1 MDWFA
6 ALFRVSGGRVVEFMN
21 YMLASMQKAFSNR
34 ETPIGKALAH
44 YFGNNHS
51 SHLAVATLHAM

>member
-1 MDWFA
+1 MDRFA
-6 ALFRVSGGRVVEFMN
+6 ALFRASGGRVVDFTN

-34 ETPIGKALAH
+34 ETPIGKAPTH
-44 YFGNNHS
+44 YYWYNHS

>member
-6 ALFRVSGGRVVEFMN
+6 ALFRASGGRVIDFTN
-21 YMLASMQKAFSNR
+21 YMLASMQKAFINR
-34 ETPIGKALAH
+34 EIPIGMAPTH
-44 YFGNNHS
+44 YYWHS